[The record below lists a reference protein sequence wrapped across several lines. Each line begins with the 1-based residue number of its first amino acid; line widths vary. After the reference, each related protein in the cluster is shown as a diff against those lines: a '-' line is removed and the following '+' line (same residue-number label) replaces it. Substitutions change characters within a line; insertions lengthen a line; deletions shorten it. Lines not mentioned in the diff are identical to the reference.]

1 MNVRPLARVCG
12 LLGGLCWVAR
22 WVLGSGAVG
31 DLLQW
36 VGLLLLFVGLFGLGT
51 ALVNKGAIWLQV
63 IVGIAFPLLV
73 WSVVEVLHA
82 SGDPVVLNAVAGVVI
97 AVACGLALGPEDDG
111 GPRPLRRHTGGRA
124 AGMRQAG
131 RGLPH
136 EDRTR
141 R

>member
-22 WVLGSGAVG
+22 WVLGGGTFG

-51 ALVNKGAIWLQV
+51 ALVNKSIIWLQV
-63 IVGIAFPLLV
+63 IVGVAFPLLV

-82 SGDPVVLNAVAGVVI
+82 SGDPVVINAIVGILI
-97 AVACGLALGPEDDG
+97 AVACVLALGAEGDG
-111 GPRPLRRHTGGRA
+111 GERPPRRH
-124 AGMRQAG
+124 AGAHAR
-131 RGLPH
+131 
-136 EDRTR
+136 
-141 R
+141 

>member
-22 WVLGSGAVG
+22 WVLGGGTVG

-36 VGLLLLFVGLFGLGT
+36 TGLLLLFVGVFGLGT

-63 IVGIAFPLLV
+63 IVGVAFPLLV

-82 SGDPVVLNAVAGVVI
+82 SGDPVVINAVVGVLI
-97 AVACGLALGPEDDG
+97 AVACVLTLGSGGDG
-111 GPRPLRRHTGGRA
+111 GERPPRRH
-124 AGMRQAG
+124 AGAHAR
-131 RGLPH
+131 
-136 EDRTR
+136 
-141 R
+141 

>member
-22 WVLGSGAVG
+22 GVLGGGTVG

-36 VGLLLLFVGLFGLGT
+36 AGLLLLFLGVFGLGT

-82 SGDPVVLNAVAGVVI
+82 SGDPVVINAVVGVLI
-97 AVACGLALGPEDDG
+97 AVACVLALGPGGDG
-111 GPRPLRRHTGGRA
+111 GERPPRRH
-124 AGMRQAG
+124 AGAHAR
-131 RGLPH
+131 
-136 EDRTR
+136 
-141 R
+141 